1 MPVTR
6 DITATYRGPG
16 KVVQRL
22 LQMGQ
27 REDRALAIIMAACV
41 LVFIAQL
48 PRLSRE
54 AHLTGQE
61 LNMLLGGALL
71 AWVIIAPLLFYL
83 LAALSHAI
91 ARLLGGKGDWYGAR
105 LALFW
110 AVLAST
116 PLILL
121 HGLVAGFVG
130 EGAGLDAVGLIWLVV
145 FLWFWASG
153 LRQAERPTQSPIE
166 RSGA

>member
-16 KVVQRL
+16 RVMNRL
-22 LQMGQ
+22 LSMGP
-27 REDRALAIIMAACV
+27 REDRALAILMGGCV

-61 LNMLLGGALL
+61 LNMLMGGALM
-71 AWVIIAPLLFYL
+71 AWIFVAPLLLYI
-83 LAALSHAI
+83 LAGLSHLV
-91 ARLLGGKGDWYGAR
+91 ARLLGGQGDWYGAR

-110 AVLAST
+110 ALLASS
-116 PLILL
+116 PLLLL
-121 HGLVAGFVG
+121 HGVVAGFVG
-130 EGAGLDAVGLIWLVV
+130 PGAAQQGVGLGWLIV
-145 FLWFWASG
+145 FLWFWFAC
-153 LRQAERPTQSPIE
+153 LRAAERPET
-166 RSGA
+166 